1 MATQRLEVYQCAL
14 CGNMV
19 EVTHAS
25 GGTLSCCNQPMN
37 LLAENSTDA
46 AQEKHV
52 PFIEKVDGGYKVS
65 VGSVLHPMEEDHYIE
80 WIELIADGKSYVQ
93 YLNPGESP
101 IAVFNV
107 EASQVTAR
115 EYCTMHGFWK
125 AEA

>member
-1 MATQRLEVYQCAL
+1 
-14 CGNMV
+14 MV

-25 GGTLSCCNQPMN
+25 GGTLTCCNQPMD
-37 LLAENSTDA
+37 LLSENTTEA
-46 AQEKHV
+46 ALEKHV

-65 VGSVLHPMEEDHYIE
+65 VGSVLHPMEDEHYIE

-93 YLNPGESP
+93 YLNPGEEP

-115 EYCTMHGFWK
+115 EYCTLHGFWK